1 MKFFSNM
8 SFKGSVNQARRC
20 ALGCITKHI
29 GGLDNPID
37 VNNINVHKILISRPN
52 NRLGNQILMTPI
64 IQEVSN
70 LFPNCTIDLFVRG
83 GLALIIF
90 KNYKNIDRIICLPRK
105 PFKNLMQYLMVWVK
119 LRNKKYD
126 LIINVDNGS
135 SSGKLSTKLSR
146 SPIKIFNNPDERLLH
161 IYNDY
166 VHIAKNPV
174 YNLRRCFDKNI
185 GVNKDRPIPV
195 LDLKLDS
202 NEKNRGK
209 ELLQELVSNNKKTIC
224 IYTFATGGKC
234 YSQLWWTNLYDRL
247 KGEYGEYYNIIEILP
262 IENISQINF
271 AAPSFYSRNIR
282 EMAALIANSTLFIG
296 ADSGIM
302 HLACSSGTPTIGLF
316 SVTNVKC
323 YEPYGNKN
331 MAIHTNGQEVE
342 TIIDA
347 INKVL
352 IK

>member
-1 MKFFSNM
+1 M

-29 GGLDNPID
+29 GGLDHPID
-37 VNNINVHKILISRPN
+37 INNINVHKILISRPN
-52 NRLGNQILMTPI
+52 CRLGNQILMTPI
-64 IQEVSN
+64 IQEVTD

-90 KNYKNIDRIICLPRK
+90 KNYKNIDRIICLPKK
-105 PFKNLMQYLMVWVK
+105 PFKNLLQYLMVWVK

-135 SSGKLSTKLSR
+135 SSGKLSTEFSR
-146 SPIKIFNNPDERLLH
+146 SPIKIFNNPDEGLLH

-166 VHIAKNPV
+166 VHMAKNPV
-174 YNLRRCFDKNI
+174 YNLRRCFEKSMDINKN
-185 GVNKDRPIPV
+185 KPLPL
-195 LDLKLDS
+195 LDLKLDL
-202 NEKNRGK
+202 NERNRGK
-209 ELLQELVSNNKKTIC
+209 ELLQELVNNNKKTIC
-224 IYTFATGGKC
+224 IYTFATGQKC
-234 YSQLWWTNLYDRL
+234 YSPLWWKKLYDRL
-247 KGEYGEYYNIIEILP
+247 KDEYGTNYNIIEILP

-271 AAPSFYSRNIR
+271 AAQSFYSRNIR
-282 EMAALIANSTLFIG
+282 EMAALIANSTIFVG

-316 SVTNVKC
+316 SVTNAQW